1 MRIGALIVLSLSLTG
16 CAAVFRGSKGHV
28 RIESTPPTAQ
38 AAIDDHTL
46 GPTPAEIEVKRKGS
60 THVSLT
66 KAGFE
71 EHKGAI
77 RKHMNVPWLLLDLGT
92 CIFTFCIPLVIDA
105 VSGAWYDV
113 DRIYIAELKPALP
126 GAASSTPAQSTSSP
140 TAATPAPSMSES
152 ERKATARAAYQEG
165 VKLQDDG
172 KCPEA
177 LPRFEAAQ
185 KLFSAPTHLLHIAQ
199 CQAATGKLVEASETY
214 ETLVRTPASK
224 DAEAFRAAIDEGKAE
239 LTALRPRIPTLRIT
253 VIPALTTV
261 ANAVVK
267 SNGVQVPLEV
277 VGIARPVNPGHY
289 TVTVWA
295 PGFKE
300 ARGEVDVGESTPKAI
315 ELRLTK

>member
-16 CAAVFRGSKGHV
+16 CAAVFRGTKDHV
-28 RIESTPPTAQ
+28 RIESAPPAAQ
-38 AAIDDHTL
+38 VAIDEHGV
-46 GPTPAEIEVKRKGS
+46 GPTPADVEVKRKGRTS
-60 THVSLT
+60 VTVT
-66 KAGFE
+66 KAGYE
-71 EHKGAI
+71 DHKGAI
-77 RKHMNVPWLLLDLGT
+77 RKRLNEWWLLLDLGT

-105 VSGAWYDV
+105 TTGGWTDV
-113 DRIYIAELKPALP
+113 EHFHTAELKPT
-126 GAASSTPAQSTSSP
+126 GAGPVASGAPQAPATTTPTP
-140 TAATPAPSMSES
+140 TPSMSES

-172 KCPEA
+172 HCPDA

-185 KLFSAPTHLLHIAQ
+185 KLFAAPTHLLHIAQ

-214 ETLVRTPASK
+214 ETLVRTPISK
-224 DAEAFRAAIDEGKAE
+224 EVEAFRAAIDEGKAE

-253 VIPALTTV
+253 VVPALTGV

-300 ARGEVDVGESTPKAI
+300 ARGEVDVGEATPKAI
-315 ELRLTK
+315 ELRLSK